1 MQAELAGSLHHIADV
16 AGGEIAAALTG
27 PLHMLEGGAAMPPVA
42 FGLYY
47 ELGEAMIDGDRERAL
62 SAARALGQVGPRGV
76 AMSVGHVGAADG
88 IERVLRLRM
97 GAEAAQFAPVTAAMA
112 DDFAARVDAGF
123 ALLERGLPDLAGEIR
138 AIVHELLFAQAP
150 AGAAIEFDGAS
161 HYQFWG
167 LLLLNPRYHPT
178 PLAVAEVLAHEAGH
192 SLLFGMTIDEPL
204 VANPDTDLYPSPLRL
219 DPRPMDGIFHA
230 TFVSARMAWAME
242 ELAESG
248 VLSDE
253 ERERALAAAAVDR
266 ENFAKG
272 MGVVDAHGVLSE
284 TGRAVIEAARDWV
297 EGRG

>member
-1 MQAELAGSLHHIADV
+1 
-16 AGGEIAAALTG
+16 
-27 PLHMLEGGAAMPPVA
+27 
-42 FGLYY
+42 
-47 ELGEAMIDGDRERAL
+47 
-62 SAARALGQVGPRGV
+62 LGQVGPRG
-76 AMSVGHVGAADG
+76 AAITVGHVGAADR

-97 GAEAAQFAPVTAAMA
+97 GEEAEQFAPVTAAMA
-112 DDFAARVDAGF
+112 DDFAARVDVGF
-123 ALLERGLPDLAGEIR
+123 ALLDRGLPDLAGEIR

-167 LLLLNPRYHPT
+167 LLLLNPRFHPT

-204 VANPDTDLYPSPLRL
+204 VTNPDTELYPSPLRL

-242 ELAESG
+242 ELAASG
-248 VLSDE
+248 VLDRD

-266 ENFAKG
+266 ANFAKG
-272 MGVVDAHGVLSE
+272 MGVVDAHGALSE